1 MSEGRKI
8 MEKHLSRNMG
18 LDLLRATEAAAASS
32 GRWMGLGKPKE
43 ADLAATQALLEVLNT
58 IDIDGS
64 VVIGEEKPG
73 PDPMIKSGMKVGTG
87 TGPRVD
93 IVMDPV
99 DGRLQLA
106 KGHPGAISVVAV
118 APAGTMQSP
127 APARYMFKIVV
138 NADVGPYLVSE
149 CIDAPAAWT
158 LALVARAKGKKVDN
172 LIVTVLDRPRHR
184 DLIEEIRAAGA
195 RVILRPDGD
204 IEGALLACM
213 PDSDVDVLMGIG
225 GTLEGLIV
233 ACAVKA
239 MGGGMLARIEPQSEG
254 ERTAVKEA
262 GIDTDLIFSCSELV
276 KSKEVFFT
284 ATGITEGPLLS
295 GIIYRGNRANTNSM
309 ILRGIT
315 STRRIIHAE
324 HVLD

>member
-1 MSEGRKI
+1 

-18 LDLLRATEAAAASS
+18 MDLIRATEAAAANS
-32 GRWMGLGKPKE
+32 GRWMGLGNPME
-43 ADLAATQALLEVLNT
+43 ADLAATQALLEVINT

-73 PDPMIKSGMKVGTG
+73 QDTKIKSGMKVGTG
-87 TGPRVD
+87 AGPQVD
-93 IVMDPV
+93 IVIDPV

-106 KGHPGAISVVAV
+106 LGHPGAISVVAV
-118 APAGTMQSP
+118 APAGTMRSP
-127 APARYMFKIVV
+127 APARYMYKIVA
-138 NADVGPYLVSE
+138 NAEVGPSLVSE

-158 LALVARAKGKKVDN
+158 LALVARAKGKKVQN

-184 DLIEEIRAAGA
+184 DLIEEIRSAGA

-204 IEGALLACM
+204 IAGALLACV

-239 MGGGMLARIEPQSEG
+239 LGGGMLARIEPQSDE
-254 ERTAVKEA
+254 ERNAVKEA
-262 GIDTDLIFSCSELV
+262 GINTKLIFNCSDLV
-276 KSKEVFFT
+276 DSNEVFFT

-295 GIIYRGNRANTNSM
+295 GITYRGNRARTNSM

-315 STRRIIHAE
+315 KTRRIIHAE
-324 HVLD
+324 HVLDY

>member
-1 MSEGRKI
+1 
-8 MEKHLSRNMG
+8 MEEYLSRNMG
-18 LDLLRATEAAAASS
+18 MDLVRATEAAAANS
-32 GRWMGLGKPKE
+32 GRWMGLGNPVE
-43 ADLAATQALLEVLNT
+43 ADLAATQALLEVINT
-58 IDIDGS
+58 INIDGS

-73 PDPMIKSGMKVGTG
+73 QDTKIRSGMKVGTG
-87 TGPRVD
+87 AGPQVD
-93 IVMDPV
+93 IVIDPV

-106 KGHPGAISVVAV
+106 LGHPGAISVVAV

-127 APARYMFKIVV
+127 APARYMYKIVS
-138 NADVGPYLVSE
+138 NAEVGPSLVAE

-158 LALVARAKGKKVDN
+158 LALVARAKGKKVKN

-184 DLIEEIRAAGA
+184 DLIEEIRSAGA

-204 IEGALLACM
+204 IAGALLACA

-239 MGGGMLARIEPQSEG
+239 LGGGMLARIEPQSDE
-254 ERTAVKEA
+254 ERNAVKEA
-262 GIDTDLIFSCSELV
+262 GINTELIFSCSDLV
-276 KSKEVFFT
+276 DSNEVFFT

-295 GIIYRGNRANTNSM
+295 GITYRGNRARTNSM

-315 STRRIIHAE
+315 KTRRIIHAE
-324 HVLD
+324 HVLDY

>member
-1 MSEGRKI
+1 

-18 LDLLRATEAAAASS
+18 MDLIRATESAAANS
-32 GRWMGLGKPKE
+32 GRWMGLGNPKE
-43 ADLAATQALLEVLNT
+43 ADLAATRALLEMLNT
-58 IDIDGS
+58 IEIDGT

-73 PDPMIKSGMKVGTG
+73 QDTLIKSGMKVGTG
-87 TGPRVD
+87 TGPQVD
-93 IVMDPV
+93 IVIDPV

-106 KGHPGAISVVAV
+106 MGHPGAISVVAV
-118 APAGTMQSP
+118 APAGTMRSP
-127 APARYMFKIVV
+127 APARYMYKIVA
-138 NADVGPYLVSE
+138 NAEVGPALVDE

-158 LALVARAKGKKVDN
+158 LALVARAKGKKVKN
-172 LIVTVLDRPRHR
+172 LIVTVLDRPRHE

-204 IEGALLACM
+204 IEGALLACV

-239 MGGGMLARIEPQSEG
+239 LGGGMLARIEPQSEE
-254 ERTAVKEA
+254 ERKAIKEA
-262 GIDTDLIFSCSELV
+262 GINTDLIFSCSDLV
-276 KSKEVFFT
+276 NSREVFFT
-284 ATGITEGPLLS
+284 ATGITQGSLLS
-295 GIIYRGNRANTNSM
+295 GITYGGNLANTNSM
-309 ILRGIT
+309 ILRGTT

-324 HVLD
+324 HVID

>member
-1 MSEGRKI
+1 
-8 MEKHLSRNMG
+8 MEEYLSRNMG
-18 LDLLRATEAAAASS
+18 MDLVRATEAAAANS
-32 GRWMGLGKPKE
+32 GRWMGLGNPVE
-43 ADLAATQALLEVLNT
+43 ADLAATQALLEVINT
-58 IDIDGS
+58 INIDAS

-73 PDPMIKSGMKVGTG
+73 QDTKIRSGMKVGTG
-87 TGPRVD
+87 AGPQVD
-93 IVMDPV
+93 IVIDPV
-99 DGRLQLA
+99 DGKLQLA
-106 KGHPGAISVVAV
+106 MGHPGAISVVAL
-118 APAGTMQSP
+118 APTGTMRSP
-127 APARYMFKIVV
+127 APARYMYKIVS
-138 NADVGPYLVSE
+138 NAEVGPSLVAE

-158 LALVARAKGKKVDN
+158 LALVARAKGKKVKN

-204 IEGALLACM
+204 IEGALLACV

-239 MGGGMLARIEPQSEG
+239 LGGGMLARIEPQSEE
-254 ERTAVKEA
+254 ERNAVKEA
-262 GIDTDLIFSCSELV
+262 GINTELIFSCSDLV
-276 KSKEVFFT
+276 KSNEVFFT
-284 ATGITEGPLLS
+284 ATGVTEGPLLS
-295 GIIYRGNRANTNSM
+295 GITYRGNRAKTNSM

-315 STRRIIHAE
+315 KTRRIVHAE

>member
-1 MSEGRKI
+1 

-18 LDLLRATEAAAASS
+18 MDLIRATEAAAANS
-32 GRWMGLGKPKE
+32 GRWMGLGNPME

-58 IDIDGS
+58 IDIDGT
-64 VVIGEEKPG
+64 VVIGEEKP
-73 PDPMIKSGMKVGTG
+73 DQDSIIKSDMKVGSG
-87 TGPRVD
+87 DGPQVD
-93 IVMDPV
+93 IVIDPV

-106 KGHPGAISVVAV
+106 QGHPGAISVVAV
-118 APAGTMQSP
+118 APAGTMRSP
-127 APARYMFKIVV
+127 APARYMYKIVA
-138 NADVGPYLVSE
+138 NAEVGPSLVAE

-158 LALVARAKGKKVDN
+158 LALVARAKGKKVKN

-184 DLIEEIRAAGA
+184 DLIEEIRTAGA
-195 RVILRPDGD
+195 RVILRSDGD
-204 IEGALLACM
+204 IAGALLACV

-239 MGGGMLARIEPQSEG
+239 LGGGMLARIEPQSDE
-254 ERTAVKEA
+254 ERNAVKEA
-262 GIDTDLIFSCSELV
+262 GINTELIFSCSDLV
-276 KSKEVFFT
+276 DSNEVFFT

-295 GIIYRGNRANTNSM
+295 GITYRGNRANTNSM

-315 STRRIIHAE
+315 KTRRIIHAE
-324 HVLD
+324 HVLDY